1 MAAPTDPAFYQ
12 AVIAMAGRLGSKP
25 EDLLWVWASE
35 TGFNPNPDP
44 TGAARTIS
52 TLMHP
57 VVDAG
62 ILTQAEWD
70 SLPTLSA
77 TAQLPFIERYYKKLR
92 DDYIGRKFQ
101 DTFETYLANAA
112 PGLLRHDGQYNPA
125 TTMYGDPNAPAHTS
139 AWSFNWPMDNFP
151 AASNAASAR
160 GISGSAF
167 NKEFGLQLVSEGL
180 LKGWITLG
188 DLKSFMLR
196 GGVAPIANAAIA
208 QLKLA
213 QAGGVTTAGYSSSA
227 EESYSPSFGPS
238 FSNPNAPVD
247 VRVAPSVTTSRPA
260 LTLLELG
267 VVVGVAYF
275 GLRFMNRL

>member
-1 MAAPTDPAFYQ
+1 MASAPTDPAFYQ
-12 AVIAMAGRLGSKP
+12 GVIAMAGRIGSKP

-35 TGFNPNPDP
+35 SGYNPVPDP
-44 TGAARTIS
+44 SGASRTIS

-62 ILTQAEWD
+62 ILTQSEWD
-70 SLPTLSA
+70 SLPSLSA
-77 TAQLPFIERYYKKLR
+77 TDQLPFIERYYKKLR
-92 DDYIGRKFQ
+92 DDYIGRNFK

-139 AWSFNWPMDNFP
+139 AWSSNWPMDNFP
-151 AASNAASAR
+151 AASNAASVR

-167 NKEFGLQLVSEGL
+167 NKAFAEQLVSEGL

-196 GGVAPIANAAIA
+196 GGVSPLANAAIA
-208 QLKLA
+208 QLRLA
-213 QAGGVTTAGYSSSA
+213 QAAARTVA
-227 EESYSPSFGPS
+227 YSPSADETYNPSFDQS
-238 FSNPNAPVD
+238 FSNPDAPVD
-247 VRVAPSVTTSRPA
+247 TRVAPATPTPRP
-260 LTLLELG
+260 LFTVLE
-267 VVVGVAYF
+267 VGVIVAAAYF
-275 GLRFMNRL
+275 GLRWANR

>member
-1 MAAPTDPAFYQ
+1 MASAPTDPAFYQ
-12 AVIAMAGRLGSKP
+12 GVIAMAGRLGSKP

-35 TGFNPNPDP
+35 SGFNPNPDP
-44 TGAARTIS
+44 TGASRTIS

-70 SLPTLSA
+70 SLPGLTA
-77 TAQLPFIERYYKKLR
+77 TQQLPFIERYYTKLR
-92 DDYIGRKFQ
+92 NDYIGRKFQ

-139 AWSFNWPMDNFP
+139 AWSSNWPMDNFP
-151 AASNAASAR
+151 AASNTASSR

-167 NKEFGLQLVSEGL
+167 NKEFALLLVSEGV

-188 DLKSFMLR
+188 DLKSFMMR
-196 GGVAPIANAAIA
+196 GGVAPLANAAIA
-208 QLKLA
+208 QLRLV
-213 QAGGVTTAGYSSSA
+213 QTGVTTAAYSSSA
-227 EESYSPSFGPS
+227 DESYAPSFGPS

-247 VRVAPSVTTSRPA
+247 VRVAPAVPTPRPLLTA
-260 LTLLELG
+260 LEFG
-267 VVVGVAYF
+267 VIAMAIYF
-275 GLRFMNRL
+275 GLRWMK